1 MAEVKVENIS
11 VRFGRNV
18 VLRDINFQVA
28 DGEICVIVGPSGC
41 GKTVLL
47 RTVAGL
53 GKPLAGHVYFDGKLM
68 DNVTASDRDVAMC
81 FQSYALYPYMTV
93 RQNWEFPLRAIN
105 LAEKEIQQR
114 VKQIMELTHMELLMD
129 RYPRELSGGQQQRVA
144 LGRALVRR
152 PRVFLLDEPFGNLD
166 AKLRVELRATV
177 KRMQIELG
185 ITTLHVTHDQV
196 EAQAMG
202 DKIVVMDMGTIQQVG
217 TPEEIYEQPV
227 NLFVAGF
234 IGTPR
239 MNLIPCELKRD
250 GGQLFFVHP
259 AFTLPVPPHRV
270 AAIEAGTTDK
280 NIVLGIRPENVSITA
295 SPVPGSIP
303 TEVYV
308 LEPQSNELIV
318 DLALGD
324 MILKSRAD
332 QDAIGFEL
340 RLNQTVYAKFDSDLI
355 HVFDRES
362 QQRII
367 VKPDMY
373 F

>member
-1 MAEVKVENIS
+1 MAEVKVENVS

-18 VLRDINFQVA
+18 VLRDISFQVA
-28 DGEICVIVGPSGC
+28 DGELCVIVGPSGC

-53 GKPLAGHVYFDGKLM
+53 TKPLKGHVYFDGKLM
-68 DNVTASDRDVAMC
+68 DNVAPSDRDVAMC
-81 FQSYALYPYMTV
+81 FQTYALYPYMTV
-93 RQNWEFPLRAIN
+93 RQNWEFPLRAVN
-105 LAEKEIQQR
+105 LAEEQIQQR
-114 VKQIMELTHMELLMD
+114 VEQVMALTHMEPLME

-177 KRMQIELG
+177 KRLQMDLG
-185 ITTLHVTHDQV
+185 ITTLHITHDQV

-202 DKIVVMDMGTIQQVG
+202 DRIVVMDMGTIQQVG

-239 MNLIPCELKRD
+239 MNFIPCELKRD
-250 GGQLFFVHP
+250 AGQLFFVHP

-280 NIVLGIRPENVSITA
+280 NIVLGIRPENISITA
-295 SPVPGSIP
+295 SPVPGSVP

-324 MILKSRAD
+324 VILKSRAD
-332 QDAIGFEL
+332 RDEIGFEPQ
-340 RLNQTVYAKFDSDLI
+340 LNQTVHARFDDDLI
-355 HVFDRES
+355 HVFDRAS
-362 QQRII
+362 QQRI
-367 VKPDMY
+367 V
-373 F
+373 